1 MYRAIGITD
10 DKKASLKGERTLLL
24 FIFLSPLFLYFL
36 AVLGLRCC
44 VRAFSSCGQ
53 PGPPSDCGV
62 SSYCKA
68 LALAHELRS
77 LQHTSSVVG
86 AHGLSCSAACGIF
99 PTRDPTCVSCIGR
112 QILIHCTTREAQ
124 NTAFR
129 VHITWIHF
137 LALPEP
143 AMGVQEIYLI
153 HLSLFPQH
161 GTGNTTAI
169 WRLHLR

>member
-86 AHGLSCSAACGIF
+86 AHGLSCSAACG
-99 PTRDPTCVSCIGR
+99 S
-112 QILIHCTTREAQ
+112 
-124 NTAFR
+124 FR
-129 VHITWIHF
+129 
-137 LALPEP
+137 
-143 AMGVQEIYLI
+143 QEIQPVSPALAGRF
-153 HLSLFPQH
+153 LSTVPPGKPRTLLSES
-161 GTGNTTAI
+161 T
-169 WRLHLR
+169 